1 MYFNRDIYMCYIVGS
16 DYNVD
21 RTTLTFS
28 NSSSST
34 GQQCITVNV
43 TGDSLTEDDENF
55 LIILSPVP
63 PDIFSLSN
71 SLQFTIVDDGD
82 SKH

>member
-1 MYFNRDIYMCYIVGS
+1 MYFNRDICMCYIVGS

-34 GQQCITVNV
+34 GQQCITVTV
-43 TGDSLTEDDENF
+43 TGDSLTENNENF

-63 PDIFSLSN
+63 PDIVSQISTLP
-71 SLQFTIVDDGD
+71 FTIVDDGD